1 MAHLHLHNFSKN
13 QPSFLEGIGQKV
25 KTVAQIAGGI
35 KQITTLGNRLPPLSQ
50 ELLRY
55 YYNEISANSLYK
67 KYWF

>member
-35 KQITTLGNRLPPLSQ
+35 KQIYDVGKSLAPVVAGAAAV
-50 ELLRY
+50 LL
-55 YYNEISANSLYK
+55 
-67 KYWF
+67 